1 MALNN
6 YTLKDEIRSY
16 WSARAETF
24 DNSPGHGI
32 RSIGE
37 RDAWAR
43 LFRDHFEG
51 SQVSEVLELASG
63 TGEITAVLLSMGLA
77 VTAIDLCEPMI
88 AQAAAKHVEAQK
100 RVKFHLGDAENTMM
114 PDQRFDAVVS
124 RHLVWTLPDPE
135 AAFADWLRV
144 LRPGGRVVIIDG
156 DWVRAPKRLSARIA
170 RRIVGWLDR
179 WGGTKPHS
187 EEETHER
194 ILSQLYFRDG
204 LRRDRLCA
212 MLAEAGFEN
221 IRHGGLQSIW
231 KEQLKTMSFK
241 DRLSLGYWYWHYF
254 IVSAQKPAIA

>member
-1 MALNN
+1 MSLKN

-43 LFRDHFEG
+43 LLRGHFEG
-51 SQVSEVLELASG
+51 SDVSEVLELASG
-63 TGEITAVLLSMGLA
+63 TGEMTAVLLSMGLA

-88 AQAAAKHVEAQK
+88 AKAAAKHVKAHK
-100 RVKFHLGDAENTMM
+100 RVSFHLGDAENTMM

-124 RHLVWTLPDPE
+124 RHLVWTLPDPD

-144 LRPGGRVVIIDG
+144 LRPGGRVVIVDG
-156 DWVRAPKRLSARIA
+156 DWVTAPKRPSAWIA
-170 RRIVGWLDR
+170 RRIVGWLDKLD
-179 WGGTKPHS
+179 GTKPQS
-187 EEETHER
+187 DEDTHQR
-194 ILSQLYFRDG
+194 FLSQVYFRDG

-212 MLAEAGFEN
+212 MLTKAGFEN
-221 IRHGGLQSIW
+221 IRHGGLESIW
-231 KEQLKTMSFK
+231 KEQVKTMSFK

-254 IVSAQKPAIA
+254 IVSAQKPDTA